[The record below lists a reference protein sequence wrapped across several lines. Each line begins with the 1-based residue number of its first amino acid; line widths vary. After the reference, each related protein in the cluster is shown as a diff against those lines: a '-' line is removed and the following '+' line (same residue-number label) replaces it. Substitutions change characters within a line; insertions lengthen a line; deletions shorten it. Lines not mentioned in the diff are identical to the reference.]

1 MVLAS
6 LKSLQRAVYHQ
17 QLIVRL
23 KKHVEPVTFLEA
35 ARICLLR
42 HAGFMA
48 HFLLL
53 EDELFQRRLKIECP
67 ASEFRDVADLDTFLA
82 EDGPLPLAR
91 NQPAWRST
99 FLQLAPDDQVWV
111 WTFHHAIC
119 DGVSSVPLLNEI
131 FAAYDELRADREPSR
146 APVRPDMLDH
156 LGWLEKQDWERA
168 KAGWQSRISP
178 GETATQLPE
187 VRGFFES
194 RAPATQT
201 LQRETVRIDTEMRA
215 ALDRLIVENDIT
227 ANTVIIGAL
236 AVTLGR
242 LRSES
247 RVIFGAMRE
256 ARRSSIAG
264 AESIAGSL
272 TNTLPICLD
281 LPENVSVA
289 EWLREIRREW
299 IALRALEQC
308 SLAQIMEWTGLGI
321 GADTLPILL
330 DFRRATLDARLQA
343 AGLGERC
350 AVELRQAND
359 LALMIGGYEKP
370 ALQLEVVWR
379 GDRVPATTAELIAR
393 TLEFALRSF
402 AQDPQQ
408 TLGRI
413 EVVNEE
419 QRATIE
425 TAALARYQLAA
436 PPFAH
441 ALIEEQM
448 SKQPDTPALVSCS
461 RSMNYDELSLLAD
474 RVASVV
480 CDGEMIAVVMP
491 PGPEIAAVML
501 GLLRRGAVFF
511 LLNPETPEAERA
523 SMLGRLQI
531 RTAIALDSFA
541 NTMKQ
546 YVAQV
551 FRFSEIEQL
560 TINGS
565 RASGEIKPRDLAYIV
580 HTSGSTGEQK
590 FVEVEHHSLA
600 HALGALVDLFGIA
613 AGDRRIA
620 RASPGTDYFISE
632 ILVTLSGG
640 GAVVF
645 PNSAG
650 ALTITEFTA
659 EMRRERITVTGIPA
673 SYWHEWV
680 RQTNE
685 NNKLPPDLRLVI
697 TGMER
702 VDPGSLAKW
711 RKLVGNRV
719 RLLNVYGPAET
730 TLIATAYESL
740 ATDNADPVHVRI
752 GRPVAAAAVRVL
764 DQGLRRLPPG
774 VVGEL
779 CVGGAGVVRGYRD
792 DEHATRSQFVADPF
806 NSKSGARLYKTGDY
820 GYLDST
826 GYFVFVGRRD
836 EQVKIRGHRV
846 ELGEIEAV
854 LQRNDSVRQAVCTMM
869 QYDDDR
875 WLVAH
880 IVPEQTFAET
890 ELRAWLKTQVPAH
903 MRPAEFVVLDEIPML
918 RRGKI
923 DRDALIKRHAA
934 RIAQQN
940 NGAGR
945 PADSGKLQQLW
956 HELFGRH
963 HTILPTDNFFDC
975 GGDSLQAVQ
984 LLAGIEK
991 EFGVSLSL
999 QDLFAHPTIA
1009 GQRALIEGGHAA
1021 SNYTS
1026 LSRLNETNSGRPLV
1040 IVHGWGG
1047 GFFHTIH
1054 FARRLNRPVY
1064 GLQAIEHVGTSRHE
1078 SVEEMAAHYADEMMR
1093 EFGNGPTDLLG
1104 HSLGGVIAY
1113 ATACALAQRRHRV
1126 GKLFIVDTIPSNL
1139 PKWVHVKF
1147 LAPYIRARIPLH
1159 MRTLLRTPPQH
1170 WRQFIRARRRSWK
1183 ELMKKRRALG
1193 QPKSPPRRYDYYR
1206 DLSEKFVPQC
1216 REFDVRLLTAS
1227 NNPIEIYWRYLVGNN
1242 VRVVPLHSGH
1252 VDMFTREHLDEFIA
1266 AFYAADHGA
1275 NSINQKPLSIL
1286 RA

>member
-6 LKSLQRAVYHQ
+6 LKSPQRAVYHQ
-17 QLIVRL
+17 QLIVTL
-23 KKHVEPVTFLEA
+23 KELVEPVTFLQA
-35 ARICLLR
+35 ARICLSR

-48 HFLLL
+48 QFLLP
-53 EDELFQRRLKIECP
+53 EGELFQRRLKIECP
-67 ASEFRDVADLDTFLA
+67 ASELRDVTHLDMFLA

-99 FLQLAPDDQVWV
+99 FLQLPSDQQVWV

-119 DGVSSVPLLNEI
+119 DGVSEIPLLNEV
-131 FAAYDELRADREPSR
+131 FVAYDEIRAGHEPSCE
-146 APVRPDMLDH
+146 PVRPDMLDH
-156 LGWLEKQDWERA
+156 LDWLEKQDWEWA
-168 KAGWQSRISP
+168 KAEWRSRISP
-178 GETATQLPE
+178 SETVTQLPE

-194 RAPATQT
+194 SVPATQA
-201 LQRETVRIDTEMRA
+201 LRRETVRIDAEMRA
-215 ALDRLIVENDIT
+215 ALDRLIVESEVT
-227 ANTVIIGAL
+227 ANTVVVGAL
-236 AVTLGR
+236 ALTLGR

-247 RVIFGAMRE
+247 RVIFAAMRE
-256 ARRSSIAG
+256 ARQSSITG

-281 LPENVSVA
+281 LPENISVA
-289 EWLREIRREW
+289 EWLRQIRRQW
-299 IALRALEQC
+299 VALRTLEQC
-308 SLAQIMEWTGLGI
+308 SLAQIMEWTGLEI

-330 DFRRATLDARLQA
+330 DFRRATLDARVQA
-343 AGLGERC
+343 TGLSERC

-359 LALMIGGYEKP
+359 LVLMIGGYEKP
-370 ALQLEVVWR
+370 ALELEVVWR
-379 GDRVPATTAELIAR
+379 GDRVPAAIAQLIAR

-402 AQDPQQ
+402 AQDPHQ
-408 TLGRI
+408 TLGQL
-413 EVVNEE
+413 ELVNEE

-425 TAALARYQLAA
+425 MAALTSHQLAVR
-436 PPFAH
+436 PFAH
-441 ALIEEQM
+441 ALIEEQI
-448 SKQPDTPALVSCS
+448 SKQPNTPALVSCS
-461 RSMNYDELSLLAD
+461 RLMNYGELSLLAD

-480 CDGEMIAVVMP
+480 RDGEIVAVVMP

-501 GLLRRGAVFF
+501 GLLRRGSVFF
-511 LLNPETPEAERA
+511 LLNPETPQTERA
-523 SMLGRLQI
+523 LMLGRLQI
-531 RTAIALDSFA
+531 RTAIVLDSFA
-541 NTMKQ
+541 NAMKRH
-546 YVAQV
+546 VPEV
-551 FRFSEIEQL
+551 VRFSEIEQL

-565 RASGEIKPRDLAYIV
+565 RASGEIKPSDLAYIV
-580 HTSGSTGEQK
+580 HTSGSTGEKK

-600 HALGALVDLFGIA
+600 HALGALVDLFGIVP
-613 AGDRRIA
+613 GDRRIA

-680 RQTNE
+680 RQMNE
-685 NNKLPPDLRLVI
+685 NNELPRDLRLVI

-702 VDPGSLAKW
+702 VDPVALAKW
-711 RKLVGNRV
+711 RKLFGDRV

-730 TLIATAYESL
+730 TLIATAYESSE
-740 ATDNADPVHVRI
+740 ADEADPIHVRI
-752 GRPVAAAAVRVL
+752 GRPVASAAVRVL
-764 DQGLRRLPPG
+764 DHGLRRLPPG

-779 CVGGAGVVRGYRD
+779 CIGGTGVGRGYRD

-806 NSKSGARLYKTGDY
+806 DSRNGARLYRTGDY
-820 GYLDST
+820 GYLDSA

-836 EQVKIRGHRV
+836 QQVKIRGHRV
-846 ELGEIEAV
+846 ELGEIEVA

-869 QYDDDR
+869 PHGDDG

-880 IVPEQTFAET
+880 IVPEQTFSET
-890 ELRAWLKTQVPAH
+890 ELRAWLKTHLPAH
-903 MRPAEFVVLDEIPML
+903 MRPAEVAVLDEIPML
-918 RRGKI
+918 RSGKV
-923 DRDALIKRHAA
+923 DRDALSKAHAE

-940 NGAGR
+940 SGAGC
-945 PADSGKLQQLW
+945 PAGSGKLEQLW
-956 HELFGRH
+956 QELFGRH
-963 HTILPTDNFFDC
+963 HQILPTDNFFDC
-975 GGDSLQAVQ
+975 GGDSLKAVQ

-999 QDLFAHPTIA
+999 QDLFVHPTIV
-1009 GQRALIEGGHAA
+1009 GQRALIECGGTA

-1026 LSRLNETNSGRPLV
+1026 LSRLNETKSGRPLV
-1040 IVHGWGG
+1040 ILHGWGG

-1054 FARRLNRPVY
+1054 FALRLDRPVY
-1064 GLQAIEHVGTSRHE
+1064 GLQAIEHVGKSRHE

-1104 HSLGGVIAY
+1104 HSVGGVIAY
-1113 ATACALAQRRHRV
+1113 ATACALAQRRHCV

-1139 PKWVHVKF
+1139 PKWVHLKF
-1147 LAPYIRARIPLH
+1147 LAPYIRARIPFH
-1159 MRTLLRTPPQH
+1159 TRTLLRTPPQH
-1170 WRQFIRARRRSWK
+1170 WLQFIRARGRSWK
-1183 ELMKKRRALG
+1183 ELMKKRRALD
-1193 QPKSPPRRYDYYR
+1193 QPKSSPQHYDYYC
-1206 DLSEKFVPQC
+1206 DLAEKFVPEC

-1227 NNPIEIYWRYLVGNN
+1227 DDPIEIYWRYLVGEN
-1242 VRVVPLHSGH
+1242 VRVVPVHSGH
-1252 VDMFTREHLDEFIA
+1252 VDMFTQKHLDEFIT
-1266 AFYAADHGA
+1266 AFYAADEGA
-1275 NSINQKPLSIL
+1275 NSINQKPSSIL